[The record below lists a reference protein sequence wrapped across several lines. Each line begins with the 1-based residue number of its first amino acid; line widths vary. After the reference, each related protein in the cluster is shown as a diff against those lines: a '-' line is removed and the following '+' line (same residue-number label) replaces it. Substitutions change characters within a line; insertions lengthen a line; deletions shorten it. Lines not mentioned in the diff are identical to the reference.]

1 MHRCIIFVDEHHH
14 LLASINDEISGAISQ
29 ACSEIIDG
37 KWHENFPI
45 DMVQGDAGISV
56 NMNAKLCAAN

>member
-14 LLASINDEISGAISQ
+14 LLASLLGGSHDDVLEAS
-29 ACSEIIDG
+29 
-37 KWHENFPI
+37 FPI